1 VSFQAGDLA
10 DFIETTTEERLRDW
24 DVVLPQ
30 GDNDTPYDIAGVS
43 LKRSKRK
50 VRVYED
56 NVLVS
61 GRSARVASRGIERE
75 GMEPDLIER
84 IRRQFKAEPKNEKK
98 SIPDSVY
105 RVARTRPLL
114 LIHAIHA
121 TADNGE
127 KQPPDGLIALGLS
140 FPDFNDDDVKRR
152 VTYRV
157 NLVELRAMIENE
169 IDEDIDEKD
178 DDDES

>member
-1 VSFQAGDLA
+1 
-10 DFIETTTEERLRDW
+10 
-24 DVVLPQ
+24 LPQ
-30 GDNDTPYDIAGVS
+30 GDDDTPYEIAGIAV
-43 LKRSKRK
+43 KRSKRK
-50 VRVYED
+50 VSVADD

-75 GMEPDLIER
+75 GMDPDLIDR
-84 IRRQFKAEPKNEKK
+84 IRRQFKADPQNGKK

-114 LIHAIHA
+114 LIHAIQA
-121 TADNGE
+121 AAISGD

-140 FPDFNDDDVKRR
+140 FPDFNDDGAARR
-152 VTYRV
+152 VAYRV

-169 IDEDIDEKD
+169 IDEDSDEND
-178 DDDES
+178 EDDEG